1 MSYESLERELAR
13 RQSQRQSR
21 RSKGDKKA
29 KRKYSPYRR
38 GGRKG
43 SKART
48 QLAEGEDKL
57 GKALAAARERA
68 AKYAKPRLN
77 ITKLPDREQ
86 LSLKDFEERSAEI
99 FRAKKGGKEKAKAAE
114 SFNAEYPLTVERYDV
129 VIYRNE
135 VDEYKFANKVG
146 GGRTTNL
153 RRSRLVARDERELL
167 DIINELIQSEIE
179 DVPTYEASNFEFY
192 HKDYSEEW
200 NKSIISTDVLAIW
213 DGEEGV
219 YFYPTEDEIEQWR
232 NGNQEIYTL
241 NFVFDLAAETFN
253 AESFDE
259 TIVVEGYKPK
269 RVEAWLSAGN
279 VAIFYVGDR
288 TELRYTHPMSRYQER
303 TLLPSPLQ
311 TGQSG
316 QSIINPTG
324 ITLAD
329 VDELMQ
335 VSTGEPWNGKYVLY
349 TDEGNF
355 LFYEPKNF
363 MAETKKPRKRRGI
376 TRFGKQPSLS
386 LKNIRKYNR
395 QPSLQAESEEF
406 RAEPAMYVKCF
417 ECEKPGYSDEMSKI
431 AFGYLCARCARPEI
445 DWDAYSAESGLN
457 DTHRG
462 ILIYL
467 SQFNPE
473 LVHRK
478 YGIPTGMTQREI
490 GKAVGTVRTNA
501 TRHLQDLIGLGL
513 VVQIMRRPD
522 GASRIAKV
530 YLPTYEGQKIAQS
543 FRAEDLNGNGVIDTW
558 ETHAHENTL
567 TGLAHEESYSGE
579 TFRANLRKTNLK
591 PNQIREKAQEA
602 FEGVA
607 GWMWLSE
614 LTGKI
619 NSTLSTRQRIAP
631 GVVSRAIG
639 TSKGG
644 HHGFYVTLDKRIF
657 YYGDKD
663 RGEFIKG
670 VI

>member
-1 MSYESLERELAR
+1 
-13 RQSQRQSR
+13 
-21 RSKGDKKA
+21 
-29 KRKYSPYRR
+29 
-38 GGRKG
+38 
-43 SKART
+43 
-48 QLAEGEDKL
+48 
-57 GKALAAARERA
+57 
-68 AKYAKPRLN
+68 
-77 ITKLPDREQ
+77 
-86 LSLKDFEERSAEI
+86 
-99 FRAKKGGKEKAKAAE
+99 
-114 SFNAEYPLTVERYDV
+114 
-129 VIYRNE
+129 
-135 VDEYKFANKVG
+135 
-146 GGRTTNL
+146 
-153 RRSRLVARDERELL
+153 
-167 DIINELIQSEIE
+167 
-179 DVPTYEASNFEFY
+179 
-192 HKDYSEEW
+192 
-200 NKSIISTDVLAIW
+200 
-213 DGEEGV
+213 
-219 YFYPTEDEIEQWR
+219 
-232 NGNQEIYTL
+232 
-241 NFVFDLAAETFN
+241 
-253 AESFDE
+253 
-259 TIVVEGYKPK
+259 
-269 RVEAWLSAGN
+269 
-279 VAIFYVGDR
+279 
-288 TELRYTHPMSRYQER
+288 
-303 TLLPSPLQ
+303 
-311 TGQSG
+311 
-316 QSIINPTG
+316 
-324 ITLAD
+324 
-329 VDELMQ
+329 
-335 VSTGEPWNGKYVLY
+335 
-349 TDEGNF
+349 
-355 LFYEPKNF
+355 
-363 MAETKKPRKRRGI
+363 
-376 TRFGKQPSLS
+376 
-386 LKNIRKYNR
+386 
-395 QPSLQAESEEF
+395 
-406 RAEPAMYVKCF
+406 
-417 ECEKPGYSDEMSKI
+417 MSKI

-445 DWDAYSAESGLN
+445 DWDTYSAESGLN
-457 DTHRG
+457 NTHRG